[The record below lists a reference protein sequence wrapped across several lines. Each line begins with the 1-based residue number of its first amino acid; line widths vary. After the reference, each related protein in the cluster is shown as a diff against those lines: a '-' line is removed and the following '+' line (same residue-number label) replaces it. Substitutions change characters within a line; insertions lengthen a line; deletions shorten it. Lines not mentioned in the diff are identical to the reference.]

1 MQVQPDPNLVK
12 PDFERIANIL
22 KYAGWGAFWVQL
34 ALAAVASLCVI
45 FAISGRNVS
54 EAETTP
60 GMGIGIFWAVCSI
73 LALFAGVYFAFRWTR
88 FARRLRQ
95 LDPAV
100 HPARA
105 DVLRLLRWGVILGFV
120 GMLFAILGE
129 GATLGILLAKSISQP
144 QGVAVYNPER
154 IIRSLDVFV
163 AMANVNG
170 IAGHFIGAAA
180 SLGLF
185 NWLHQS

>member
-1 MQVQPDPNLVK
+1 MQVQPDRNLVK
-12 PDFERIANIL
+12 PDFERIAKIL
-22 KYAGWGAFWVQL
+22 RYAGWGAFWVQL
-34 ALAAVASLCVI
+34 GLAATATLCVV

-54 EAETTP
+54 QEETTP
-60 GMGIGIFWAVCSI
+60 GMGIGIFWAVCSV
-73 LALFAGVYFAFRWTR
+73 LALFVAIYFAFRWTR
-88 FARRLRQ
+88 FARRLRNPNPS
-95 LDPAV
+95 L

-105 DVLRLLRWGVILGFV
+105 DVLRLLRWGIILGFV

-163 AMANVNG
+163 AMANING
-170 IAGHFIGAAA
+170 IAAHFIGATT

-185 NWLHQS
+185 NWLHQ